1 MTTQTLW
8 ILVAVVVAV
17 LLIAVALGLVLRR
30 QRRISLRETE
40 QLEQQPGPPLPRK
53 GGTYKAES
61 GFSFSA
67 GSPAPAAPTDRAPV
81 APAPAG
87 PVVPP
92 ERAPDIAP
100 PPGGLGI
107 APEEAPLGT
116 PPPGAPVI
124 VEPPASASPRTRE
137 PASPVPDTAE
147 PPSSTVAPERRPPAA
162 DTAAQVTPSTA
173 PSTGTTIPET
183 ATPDA
188 AADTAA
194 PDTAPDTA
202 TPDRAASGPAAGSAA
217 PTAPD
222 RSRRTLPTT
231 PYPPAPPR
239 TDEPRSANGTS
250 PALAPPTASPPAA
263 APPAAPPTAPPA
275 APPATSPT
283 AAPSESPA
291 AAAPAP
297 TTHAPP
303 TEAIEPAEG
312 RLDRLRGRLARSRSG
327 FGQGLLGLLGAGELD
342 EESWED
348 VETTLLQADLGP
360 EMTAEL
366 VETLRVELAR
376 RAVRTPAQARQLL
389 RDVLT
394 EALRPELDRSVHA
407 LPHDGRPAVLL
418 IVGVNGTGKTTTT
431 GKLARVL
438 VAGGRHV
445 VLGAA
450 DTFRAAAAE
459 QLGTWGARAG
469 ATVVRG
475 PEGADPASVAFDAV
489 KQGSAEGADAVL
501 LDTAGRLH
509 TKTGLMDELGKV
521 KRVVS
526 RQAEVDEVLL
536 VLDATTGQNGLT
548 QARVFGDVVDV
559 SGIVLT
565 KLDGTAKGGIVFRVQ
580 RELGV
585 PVKLVG
591 LGEGPDDLA
600 PFEPAAYVDA
610 LLT

>member
-1 MTTQTLW
+1 VTTQTLW
-8 ILVAVVVAV
+8 IVVAVVVAV
-17 LLIAVALGLVLRR
+17 LLIAALLGLVLRR
-30 QRRISLRETE
+30 QRRISLREAQ
-40 QLEQQPGPPLPRK
+40 QLEREPGPTPPRK

-67 GSPAPAAPTDRAPV
+67 GPTAAPTLGEAAPVAPPPGASDVPPEAAPTSAPQAGVPAIAPEAAPVAPPPDAAELRPAQAPQEAAPATPAAPAAPERAAPEPAVPTAETALPEAPPAPPETTVPDAPPESPAPEVSAPERDTALPPAETV
-81 APAPAG
+81 APPAPERPAPA
-87 PVVPP
+87 
-92 ERAPDIAP
+92 
-100 PPGGLGI
+100 
-107 APEEAPLGT
+107 
-116 PPPGAPVI
+116 
-124 VEPPASASPRTRE
+124 
-137 PASPVPDTAE
+137 
-147 PPSSTVAPERRPPAA
+147 
-162 DTAAQVTPSTA
+162 
-173 PSTGTTIPET
+173 
-183 ATPDA
+183 
-188 AADTAA
+188 
-194 PDTAPDTA
+194 
-202 TPDRAASGPAAGSAA
+202 
-217 PTAPD
+217 
-222 RSRRTLPTT
+222 LPTT
-231 PYPPAPPR
+231 PYPPIAPSP
-239 TDEPRSANGTS
+239 DEPRSANGT
-250 PALAPPTASPPAA
+250 APTVAP
-263 APPAAPPTAPPA
+263 PPAAPPTTAPPTTAPA
-275 APPATSPT
+275 APPV
-283 AAPSESPA
+283 APAPAPAPA

-297 TTHAPP
+297 TAPAAP
-303 TEAIEPAEG
+303 SEAIDPAEG

-348 VETTLLQADLGP
+348 VEATLLQADLGP

-394 EALRPELDRSVHA
+394 DALRPELDRSVAA

-438 VAGGRHV
+438 VVNGRHV

-459 QLGTWGARAG
+459 QLGTWGERAG

-489 KQGSAEGADAVL
+489 KQGTEEGADAVL

-600 PFEPAAYVDA
+600 PFEPAAFVDA